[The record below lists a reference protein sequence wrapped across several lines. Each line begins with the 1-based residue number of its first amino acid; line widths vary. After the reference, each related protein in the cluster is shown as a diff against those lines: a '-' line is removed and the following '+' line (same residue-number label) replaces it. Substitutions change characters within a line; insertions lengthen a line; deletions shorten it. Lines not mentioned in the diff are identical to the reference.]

1 MNVPLR
7 ALSWAVRFFW
17 IIALAFAV
25 TGVYSATLIR
35 INFGE
40 PTMTF
45 TEEDFTVTL
54 PIMFD
59 NRGYYNLADLNITTV
74 ITDSGGTPISRA
86 TTHAARVP
94 PQNNATIY
102 HQVSFNIDEIIANA
116 DCLFTD
122 SAFSLYGSIRLDY
135 ANLIPFGFGANK
147 TIPWGA
153 PLFNFTA
160 GMPEYS
166 AYNATHLRVDVPI
179 SFQNHSP
186 YFSVIGTVRIELF
199 NDSHQLLGEGVV
211 FVDVPP
217 DAAYSG
223 VVETLVNAGLVTA
236 RGQIRIYVGTEL
248 FDYGPMV
255 IDYG

>member
-17 IIALAFAV
+17 IIALAFAI

-40 PTMTF
+40 PTMTY
-45 TEEDFTVTL
+45 TEEVFTVTL
-54 PIMFD
+54 PLMFD

-74 ITDSGGTPISRA
+74 ITDSVGNTISRA
-86 TTHAARVP
+86 TTHTARIP

-102 HQVSFNIDEIIANA
+102 HQVSFNIDDIIANA
-116 DCLFTD
+116 DYLFND
-122 SAFSLYGSIRLDY
+122 SAFSLYGSVRLDY
-135 ANLIPFGFGANK
+135 ADLIPFGFGANK
-147 TIPWGA
+147 TMPWGA
-153 PLFNFTA
+153 PLFNFAA

-166 AYNATHLRVDVPI
+166 PYNTTHLRINVPI

-186 YFSVIGTVRIELF
+186 YFSVTGTVRIELF
-199 NDSHQLLGEGVV
+199 NDRHQLLGEGVV

-217 DAAYSG
+217 DTAYNG
-223 VVETLVNAGLVTA
+223 AIETLVNAGQFTA
-236 RGQIRIYVGTEL
+236 SGQIRVYVDTEL